1 MDPDE
6 HEKFSF
12 LLAKTLVADAS
23 RCLANANASTQ
34 EKSRAMELVLGF
46 NWTKKSISATRAASI
61 SGLAQ
66 RASRLNCTKD
76 LARKW
81 RAWLHKLWFAPPEL
95 SVENP
100 HKWWNI
106 IATTGL
112 GGRAS
117 EEQWSKLFAE
127 LNEILIFSP
136 DDLSEL
142 RQDQLHIVSDDPVSN
157 RLLGQLWRAVK
168 TSGGAKELAERSEPS
183 SFVLQGWDA
192 HQLARAISADSAKES
207 ELGRVFLA
215 QAEELGL
222 SAEEC
227 DTTGPR
233 EKLRRIAESATSVEQ
248 ISQFAQAG
256 AQLNLLR
263 NCDASLRSAAA
274 GIRCWGCFCDVTSRA
289 HFPPTE
295 EGVLAWSSFFGA
307 GRSFKIY
314 VAHLEKACL
323 LLGTDTSWKTRA
335 VITAGYGLSKAGD
348 RSFAPRPAISR
359 SQLCELVSARSLQD
373 GLALIALIGWSF
385 LLRIPSECLPLCRQ
399 QAGEDLES
407 EERLARRAVI
417 GLQGGKLIIKLNKR
431 KHMAT
436 GSRMARA
443 CICEDYSPASL
454 ELHIPQLLCPV
465 CQLWP
470 AIRQRVPVGGALFE
484 GWTGKRVLAEL
495 RYFAE
500 GREWPRAARLGTHS
514 FRRGAARAILDAGG
528 SFAQLLRSGQ
538 WHSSAYQLYLDL
550 GHEEATAMASVLVE
564 GSDDD

>member
-1 MDPDE
+1 MDPSE
-6 HEKFSF
+6 WEKYSF
-12 LLAKTLVADAS
+12 GLAKALVSDAS
-23 RCLANANASTQ
+23 KLIANANVSLDQKT
-34 EKSRAMELVLGF
+34 RAMELVLGF
-46 NWTKKSISATRAASI
+46 NWTKKSIQAVGAAHI

-66 RASRLNCTKD
+66 RAMRLNCTKD

-81 RAWLHKLWFAPPEL
+81 RSWLHKLWFAPPEL
-95 SVENP
+95 AVEQP
-100 HKWWNI
+100 HKWWNV

-112 GGRAS
+112 SGRAS
-117 EEQWSKLFAE
+117 EEQWTKLFEE

-136 DDLSEL
+136 DDLMEL
-142 RQDQLHIVSDDPVSN
+142 RKDQLHIVSDDPDSN

-168 TSGGAKELAERSEPS
+168 VAGGAKELAERPCPS

-207 ELGRVFLA
+207 ELGRAFLDRA
-215 QAEELGL
+215 QELGF

-233 EKLRRIAESATSVEQ
+233 EKLRRLAENGSSTDQ
-248 ISQFAQAG
+248 ISSFSQAG

-274 GIRCWGCFCDVTSRA
+274 GIRCWGYFCDATSRA

-323 LLGTDTSWKTRA
+323 LLGLDTSWKSRA
-335 VITAGYGLSKAGD
+335 IATAGYGLAKAGD

-359 SQLCELVSARSLQD
+359 PQLCELITARSLQD

-399 QAGEDLES
+399 QAGEDLET

-417 GLQGGKLIIKLNKR
+417 GLSGGRLIIKLNRR
-431 KHMAT
+431 KHMAA
-436 GSRMARA
+436 GSRLIRA
-443 CICEDYSPASL
+443 CICDEYASDSL

-470 AIRQRVPVGGALFE
+470 AIRQRAPVGGALFE
-484 GWTGKRVLAEL
+484 GWTGKRVLSEL
-495 RYFAE
+495 RFFAE
-500 GREWPRAARLGTHS
+500 GRGWPRANKLGTHS
-514 FRRGAARAILDAGG
+514 FRRGAARAILEAGG
-528 SFAQLLRSGQ
+528 SFSQLLRSGQ

-564 GSDDD
+564 ASDDE